1 MRSAGRIARMGE
13 MKNMYNILVR
23 TEGKRPLARRRLRRE
38 DNIRRGLRET
48 GWEVADWIRVA

>member
-1 MRSAGRIARMGE
+1 MGE

-38 DNIRRGLRET
+38 DNIIMHLRKMVW
-48 GWEVADWIRVA
+48 GDVV